1 MTINQKKQSIVAVR
15 LRLFPIRMPGKQRLL
30 NNYYYLGRHPP
41 SWNSQRENR
50 NFAKSD
56 WMEIEK
62 QRGISVTSSVMQFD
76 YQDKRINILTPQG
89 MRISQ
94 RIRIGP

>member
-41 SWNSQRENR
+41 SWNSQRE
-50 NFAKSD
+50 
-56 WMEIEK
+56 K
-62 QRGISVTSSVMQFD
+62 QELCQI
-76 YQDKRINILTPQG
+76 
-89 MRISQ
+89 
-94 RIRIGP
+94 

>member
-41 SWNSQRENR
+41 SWNSQREKTGTLPNLTGWKLKTTG
-50 NFAKSD
+50 NFGNEFCDA
-56 WMEIEK
+56 I
-62 QRGISVTSSVMQFD
+62 
-76 YQDKRINILTPQG
+76 
-89 MRISQ
+89 
-94 RIRIGP
+94 